1 MDCTKCGNPNVII
14 KKEQSG
20 QYLCKDCFIES
31 IEKKVIKTIRKEKLL
46 DKGDKVLV
54 ALSGGKDS
62 VTTLEILNSF
72 REMNIVDL
80 CAVTV
85 DEGIDNYR
93 QDGVDIAIRH
103 AERLGIE
110 HKIVSLKDSYGITLD
125 EIMKKPNHKG
135 SCSYCGVFR
144 RTIINKAA
152 REMGATKIAT
162 GHNLDDEVQAIMMN
176 YLEGNMDNLTKLG
189 AKTESKAKE
198 FTVKIK
204 PLREIPERE
213 IGLYV
218 VAKDLEVHFAS
229 CPYAQ
234 QSFRGE
240 VSEVINQL
248 NESHPTIKYSTLR
261 GYDKKAKLLKDKNRK
276 ADAFETGEQLSIT
289 LFQMGLTERAAHC
302 YPVRGLSKPIIPG
315 QSIDSVPINDSN
327 LGFFF
332 RMYVELIK
340 NHHLLLLR
348 VVERPLMR
356 LSVRR
361 DIRGKRRITALCK
374 LEPHFAQG
382 LSEGLIKRS
391 SRKEGLL
398 RMVEY

>member
-1 MDCTKCGNPNVII
+1 MQCTKCGNPKVII

-20 QYLCKDCFIES
+20 QMLCKDCFIDS
-31 IEKKVIKTIRKEKLL
+31 IEKKVIKTVKKEKLL

-62 VTTLEILNSF
+62 VTVLEILNSF
-72 REMNIVDL
+72 RKRNIIDI

-110 HKIVSLKDSYGITLD
+110 HKVVSLKDTYGITLD
-125 EIMKKPNHKG
+125 EIMQKKNHKG
-135 SCSYCGVFR
+135 SCTYCGVFR

-162 GHNLDDEVQAIMMN
+162 GHNLDDEVQAILMN
-176 YLEGNMDNLTKLG
+176 YLEGNTNNLGKLG
-189 AKTESKAKE
+189 AKTESKAEE

-218 VAKDLEVHFAS
+218 VAKELEVHFDS
-229 CPYAQ
+229 CPYAM

-240 VSEVINQL
+240 VSQAINDL
-248 NESHPTIKYSTLR
+248 AENHPTIKYSTLR
-261 GYDKKAKLLKDKNRK
+261 GYDKIKPLFK
-276 ADAFETGEQLSIT
+276 GE
-289 LFQMGLTERAAHC
+289 F
-302 YPVRGLSKPIIPG
+302 KPNYSQGRCKRCGEP
-315 QSIDSVPINDSN
+315 SSN
-327 LGFFF
+327 
-332 RMYVELIK
+332 E
-340 NHHLLLLR
+340 
-348 VVERPLMR
+348 
-356 LSVRR
+356 
-361 DIRGKRRITALCK
+361 LCK
-374 LEPHFAQG
+374 ACSFLEELG
-382 LSEGLIKRS
+382 
-391 SRKEGLL
+391 
-398 RMVEY
+398 V

>member
-1 MDCTKCGNPNVII
+1 MKCSQCGNPKVIY
-14 KKEQSG
+14 KREESG
-20 QYLCKDCFIES
+20 QILCRECFIES
-31 IEKKVIKTIRKEKLL
+31 VEKKVIKTVRHENLL

-72 REMNIVDL
+72 REMNVIDI

-85 DEGIDNYR
+85 DEGIANYR
-93 QDGVDIAIRH
+93 QEGVDIARRH

-110 HKIVSLKDSYGITLD
+110 HKVVSLKEDYGITLD
-125 EIMKKPNHKG
+125 EIMQRPNHKG
-135 SCSYCGVFR
+135 SCTYCGVFR

-176 YLEGNMDNLTKLG
+176 YLEGNTDNLTKLG
-189 AKTESKAKE
+189 AKTESEAEE

-218 VAKDLEVHFAS
+218 VAKDLEVHFDS
-229 CPYAQ
+229 CPYAM

-248 NESHPTIKYSTLR
+248 AEKHPTIKFSTLR
-261 GYDKKAKLLKDKNRK
+261 GYEKIKDAIKDEMQKDYAHGRCK
-276 ADAFETGEQLSIT
+276 RCGEPS
-289 LFQMGLTERAAHC
+289 
-302 YPVRGLSKPIIPG
+302 
-315 QSIDSVPINDSN
+315 SN
-327 LGFFF
+327 
-332 RMYVELIK
+332 E
-340 NHHLLLLR
+340 
-348 VVERPLMR
+348 
-356 LSVRR
+356 
-361 DIRGKRRITALCK
+361 LCK
-374 LEPHFAQG
+374 ACSFLEELG
-382 LSEGLIKRS
+382 
-391 SRKEGLL
+391 
-398 RMVEY
+398 V

>member
-1 MDCTKCGNPNVII
+1 MQCSKCGNPKVIY
-14 KKEQSG
+14 KREQSG
-20 QYLCKDCFIES
+20 QLLCQDCFIES
-31 IEKKVIKTIRKEKLL
+31 IEKKVIKTIKNEKLL

-72 REMNIVDL
+72 RKMQVIDI

-85 DEGIDNYR
+85 DEGIANYR
-93 QDGVDIAIRH
+93 QEGVDIAKRH

-110 HKIVSLKDSYGITLD
+110 HKVVSLKEDYGITLD
-125 EIMKKPNHKG
+125 EIMEKENHRG
-135 SCSYCGVFR
+135 SCTYCGVFR

-176 YLEGNMDNLTKLG
+176 YLEGNTGNLTKLG
-189 AKTESKAKE
+189 AKTESKAEE

-218 VAKDLEVHFAS
+218 VAKDLEVHFDS
-229 CPYAQ
+229 CPYAM

-248 NESHPTIKYSTLR
+248 AEKHPTIKYSTLR
-261 GYDKKAKLLKDKNRK
+261 GYDK
-276 ADAFETGEQLSIT
+276 
-289 LFQMGLTERAAHC
+289 
-302 YPVRGLSKPIIPG
+302 
-315 QSIDSVPINDSN
+315 
-327 LGFFF
+327 
-332 RMYVELIK
+332 IK
-340 NHHLLLLR
+340 NTLKKEMQKEYAHGR
-348 VVERPLMR
+348 C
-356 LSVRR
+356 
-361 DIRGKRRITALCK
+361 KRCGEPASNELCK
-374 LEPHFAQG
+374 ACFFLEELG
-382 LSEGLIKRS
+382 L
-391 SRKEGLL
+391 
-398 RMVEY
+398 

>member
-1 MDCTKCGNPNVII
+1 MQCSKCGNPKVII
-14 KKEQSG
+14 KKPQSG
-20 QYLCKDCFIES
+20 QLLCKDCFIES
-31 IEKKVIKTIRKEKLL
+31 IEKKVIRTIKKEHLL

-72 REMNIVDL
+72 RERNIIDI

-103 AERLGIE
+103 AQRLGIE
-110 HKIVSLKDSYGITLD
+110 HRIVSLKEEYGTTLD
-125 EIMKKPNHKG
+125 EIMRKENHKG
-135 SCSYCGVFR
+135 SCTYCGVFR

-152 REMGATKIAT
+152 REMNATKIAT

-176 YLEGNMDNLTKLG
+176 YLEGNTDNLTKLG
-189 AKTESKAKE
+189 AKSESEAEE

-218 VAKDLEVHFAS
+218 VAKDLEVHFDS

-240 VSEVINQL
+240 VSELINQL
-248 NESHPTIKYSTLR
+248 NEKHPTIKYSTLR
-261 GYDKKAKLLKDKNRK
+261 GYDKIKKILKDELKKDYNHGRCSRC
-276 ADAFETGEQLSIT
+276 GEP
-289 LFQMGLTERAAHC
+289 A
-302 YPVRGLSKPIIPG
+302 
-315 QSIDSVPINDSN
+315 SN
-327 LGFFF
+327 
-332 RMYVELIK
+332 E
-340 NHHLLLLR
+340 
-348 VVERPLMR
+348 
-356 LSVRR
+356 
-361 DIRGKRRITALCK
+361 LCK
-374 LEPHFAQG
+374 ACSFLDELG
-382 LSEGLIKRS
+382 L
-391 SRKEGLL
+391 
-398 RMVEY
+398 

>member
-1 MDCTKCGNPNVII
+1 MQCTKCGNPKVII

-20 QYLCKDCFIES
+20 QLLCKDCFIES
-31 IEKKVIKTIRKEKLL
+31 IEKKVIKTVKKEKLL

-72 REMNIVDL
+72 REMNIIDI

-110 HKIVSLKDSYGITLD
+110 HKVVSLKDEYGITLD
-125 EIMKKPNHKG
+125 EIMQKENHKG

-152 REMGATKIAT
+152 RDMNATKIAT

-176 YLEGNMDNLTKLG
+176 YLEGNVDNMGKLG
-189 AKTESKAKE
+189 AKTESNAEE
-198 FTVKIK
+198 FTPKIK

-218 VAKDLEVHFAS
+218 VAKELEVHFDS
-229 CPYAQ
+229 CPYAM

-248 NESHPTIKYSTLR
+248 ALKHPTIKYSTLR
-261 GYDKKAKLLKDKNRK
+261 GYDKIKPLLKEEFKKDYSQGGRCKRC
-276 ADAFETGEQLSIT
+276 GEPSSKHGWKMAYSGRRGSI
-289 LFQMGLTERAAHC
+289 L
-302 YPVRGLSKPIIPG
+302 
-315 QSIDSVPINDSN
+315 
-327 LGFFF
+327 
-332 RMYVELIK
+332 
-340 NHHLLLLR
+340 
-348 VVERPLMR
+348 
-356 LSVRR
+356 
-361 DIRGKRRITALCK
+361 
-374 LEPHFAQG
+374 
-382 LSEGLIKRS
+382 
-391 SRKEGLL
+391 
-398 RMVEY
+398 

>member
-1 MDCTKCGNPNVII
+1 MKCSKCGNPKVIY
-14 KKEQSG
+14 KREQSG
-20 QYLCKDCFIES
+20 QLLCKDCFIES
-31 IEKKVIKTIRKEKLL
+31 IEKKAIKTIKKEKLL

-62 VTTLEILNSF
+62 VTTLEVLESF
-72 REMNIVDL
+72 RKRNIIDI

-85 DEGIDNYR
+85 DEGIANYR
-93 QDGVDIAIRH
+93 QGGVDIAVRH

-110 HKIVSLKDSYGITLD
+110 HKVVSLKDEYSITLD
-125 EIMKKPNHKG
+125 EIMQRENHKG
-135 SCSYCGVFR
+135 SCTYCGVFR

-189 AKTESKAKE
+189 AKTSSKAEE

-218 VAKDLEVHFAS
+218 VAKELEVHFDS
-229 CPYAQ
+229 CPYAM

-248 NESHPTIKYSTLR
+248 SEKHPTIKYSTLR
-261 GYDKKAKLLKDKNRK
+261 GYDKIKDLLK
-276 ADAFETGEQLSIT
+276 GELKKEYAH
-289 LFQMGLTERAAHC
+289 GRCRRCGEPAA
-302 YPVRGLSKPIIPG
+302 
-315 QSIDSVPINDSN
+315 ND
-327 LGFFF
+327 
-332 RMYVELIK
+332 
-340 NHHLLLLR
+340 
-348 VVERPLMR
+348 
-356 LSVRR
+356 
-361 DIRGKRRITALCK
+361 LCK
-374 LEPHFAQG
+374 ACSFLEELG
-382 LSEGLIKRS
+382 L
-391 SRKEGLL
+391 
-398 RMVEY
+398 

>member
-1 MDCTKCGNPNVII
+1 MKCSKCGNPKVII
-14 KKEQSG
+14 KREQSG
-20 QYLCKDCFIES
+20 QLLCKDCFIES
-31 IEKKVIKTIRKEKLL
+31 IEKKVIKTVRKEKLL

-72 REMNIVDL
+72 RKMNVIDI

-103 AERLGIE
+103 AKRLGIE
-110 HKIVSLKDSYGITLD
+110 HKVVSLKDEYGITLD
-125 EIMKKPNHKG
+125 EIMQMENHKG

-176 YLEGNMDNLTKLG
+176 YLEGNTDNLTKLG
-189 AKTESKAKE
+189 AKTESKAEE

-213 IGLYV
+213 IGIYV
-218 VAKDLEVHFAS
+218 VAKELEVHFDS
-229 CPYAQ
+229 CPYAM

-248 NESHPTIKYSTLR
+248 AEKHPTIKYSTLR
-261 GYDKKAKLLKDKNRK
+261 GYDKIKGILKDGLEKDYAHGRCEKCGEPSANR
-276 ADAFETGEQLSIT
+276 
-289 LFQMGLTERAAHC
+289 
-302 YPVRGLSKPIIPG
+302 
-315 QSIDSVPINDSN
+315 
-327 LGFFF
+327 
-332 RMYVELIK
+332 
-340 NHHLLLLR
+340 
-348 VVERPLMR
+348 
-356 LSVRR
+356 
-361 DIRGKRRITALCK
+361 LCK
-374 LEPHFAQG
+374 ACSFLEELG
-382 LSEGLIKRS
+382 CD
-391 SRKEGLL
+391 
-398 RMVEY
+398 